1 MLSKLSELVN
11 HSAKEYA
18 KRTAGGEKVTTNTV
32 EGYFSI
38 LKRDVH
44 GTYHHIRRTVRQG
57 SATVTP
63 MTVDEDLVKAKD
75 LLNEARRLL
84 VEEKT
89 EECLGLLDG
98 ALARVDRV
106 ISQLAQREQPK

>member
-1 MLSKLSELVN
+1 
-11 HSAKEYA
+11 
-18 KRTAGGEKVTTNTV
+18 
-32 EGYFSI
+32 
-38 LKRDVH
+38 
-44 GTYHHIRRTVRQG
+44 
-57 SATVTP
+57 